1 MAPAIGTFA
10 SFESG
15 DLDHEHT
22 PEELIFYEQRSMDR
36 EMIAHRHSMVGYD
49 PLDKALRNQRVRVT
63 HKRASLQ
70 GAGHAKS
77 REHLLD
83 EYHANVKHLLCDH
96 LEAMARTGLVFH
108 HVFERKRFGFSVLV
122 ARYGDEGRSFVEVEE
137 THAHCEVYPGPL
149 KPTDEL
155 IAVDG
160 KLILEPRP
168 PGSRDGARSEDRWET
183 AGSLVLKIQGAR
195 ARPTTN

>member
-1 MAPAIGTFA
+1 
-10 SFESG
+10 
-15 DLDHEHT
+15 
-22 PEELIFYEQRSMDR
+22 MDR

-168 PGSRDGARSEDRWET
+168 PGSRDGARAEDRWT
-183 AGSLVLKIQGAR
+183 KAGSLVLKKGGK
-195 ARPTTN
+195 

>member
-1 MAPAIGTFA
+1 
-10 SFESG
+10 
-15 DLDHEHT
+15 
-22 PEELIFYEQRSMDR
+22 
-36 EMIAHRHSMVGYD
+36 
-49 PLDKALRNQRVRVT
+49 
-63 HKRASLQ
+63 
-70 GAGHAKS
+70 
-77 REHLLD
+77 
-83 EYHANVKHLLCDH
+83 
-96 LEAMARTGLVFH
+96 MARTGLVFH

-168 PGSRDGARSEDRWET
+168 PGSRDGARAEDRWT
-183 AGSLVLKIQGAR
+183 KAGSLVLKKGGK
-195 ARPTTN
+195 